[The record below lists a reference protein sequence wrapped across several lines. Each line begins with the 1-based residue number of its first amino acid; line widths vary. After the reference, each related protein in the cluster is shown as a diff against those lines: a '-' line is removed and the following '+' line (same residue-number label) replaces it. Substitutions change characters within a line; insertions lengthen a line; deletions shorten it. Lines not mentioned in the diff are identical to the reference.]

1 MKSLRRLG
9 FGALTLAF
17 LHVVLGPVVRI
28 TGSGMGCG
36 PHWPTCHG
44 YLFPPFD
51 RPDLIIEVMHRY
63 IAASLILV
71 LLGLLGVAIAKRS
84 EPGVGGRGGVLRAA
98 ALAVLLT
105 AVVSVFGAI
114 TVFLHLPAAVTATHF
129 VLAMGLLAS
138 LVVVVHRAG
147 GLGAAATPAG
157 SVTPKTSRGATGA
170 LVLAFLAVSMGALT
184 AKIPGAA
191 AACQGF
197 PLCRGTILP
206 QFGAQ
211 HVQFTHRII
220 AFLLLGH
227 LIGLAFSLAK
237 RGEAATVVRAG
248 RIALAAV
255 VTQIVVAAALVVL
268 YLPRHLQ
275 WLHSAMATTVWVTVF
290 TFWALARRGALG
302 ASEPA
307 VLPSSGSVVLPR
319 TEPGAV
325 ASTAVAEPRRASPQ
339 SVAVIVARG
348 ADL

>member
-1 MKSLRRLG
+1 MRSLRRLG
-9 FGALTLAF
+9 FGALALAF

-71 LLGLLGVAIAKRS
+71 LLALLGVAIARRR
-84 EPGVGGRGGVLRAA
+84 EPGVGGRGGVLRAS

-129 VLAMGLLAS
+129 VLAMALLAS
-138 LVVVVHRAG
+138 LIVVVHRAG

-170 LVLAFLAVSMGALT
+170 LALAFLAVSMGALT

-227 LIGLAFSLAK
+227 LIGLAVALAK
-237 RGEAATVVRAG
+237 RGDAATVVRAG

-255 VTQIVVAAALVVL
+255 VTQIVVAAALVLL
-268 YLPRHLQ
+268 YLPQQLQ

-307 VLPSSGSVVLPR
+307 VLPASGSVVLPR
-319 TEPGAV
+319 AEPGAV
-325 ASTAVAEPRRASPQ
+325 AATAAEPRRASPH

>member
-1 MKSLRRLG
+1 MPTLRRLG
-9 FGALTLAF
+9 FGALSLAF
-17 LHVVLGPVVRI
+17 LHIILGPVVRI

-63 IAASLILV
+63 VAASLILV
-71 LLGLLGVAIAKRS
+71 LLALLGMSVAKRR
-84 EPGVGGRGGVLRAA
+84 EPGVGGEGGVLRAA
-98 ALAVLLT
+98 AGAVLLT
-105 AVVSVFGAI
+105 LVISVFGAI
-114 TVFLHLPAAVTATHF
+114 TVFLHLPAVVTATHF
-129 VLAMGLLAS
+129 VLAMALLAT
-138 LVVVVHRAG
+138 LVIVVHRAG
-147 GLGAAATPAG
+147 GLGAASIAPG
-157 SVTPKTSRGATGA
+157 SVAAKTSRGATAA
-170 LVLAFLAVSMGALT
+170 LALALLAVSMGALT

-227 LIGLAFSLAK
+227 LIGLAIALGK
-237 RGEAATVVRAG
+237 RGDAAVVVRAG
-248 RIALAAV
+248 RLALAAV
-255 VTQIVVAAALVVL
+255 ATQIGVAAALVLL
-268 YLPRHLQ
+268 YLPQQLQ
-275 WLHSAMATTVWVTVF
+275 WLHSAMATTVWVSVF
-290 TFWALARRGALG
+290 TFWALARRGAIG
-302 ASEPA
+302 DREEAM
-307 VLPSSGSVVLPR
+307 LPSSGSVVLPR
-319 TEPGAV
+319 TESGVV
-325 ASTAVAEPRRASPQ
+325 ASTATAEPRRPSPQ